1 MILIMA
7 IKIKFK
13 IKIMK
18 NNSIIEFMEIITS
31 NDNSR
36 NNPKENN
43 TSEEN

>member
-1 MILIMA
+1 MA

-18 NNSIIEFMEIITS
+18 NNSIIEIMEIITS
-31 NDNSR
+31 NDNSH

-43 TSEEN
+43 TREEN

>member
-1 MILIMA
+1 MA

>member
-1 MILIMA
+1 MA

-18 NNSIIEFMEIITS
+18 NNSITEFMEIITS

>member
-1 MILIMA
+1 MA

-43 TSEEN
+43 TREEN